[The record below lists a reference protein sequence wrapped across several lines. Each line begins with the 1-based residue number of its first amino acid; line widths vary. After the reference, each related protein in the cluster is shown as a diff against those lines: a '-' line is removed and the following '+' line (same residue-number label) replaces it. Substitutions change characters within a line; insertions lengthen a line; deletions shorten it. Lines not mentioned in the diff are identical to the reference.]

1 VDGMLADGPG
11 RDANDTIY
19 QFDASRDYNPEPG
32 LERIKAR
39 VLAVNSAD
47 DERNPHETGLMEKL
61 MARLAH
67 GSLYLI
73 PASAT
78 TRGHG
83 TTGQAML
90 WKAQLAAWLA
100 KAATH

>member
-1 VDGMLADGPG
+1 MDSPRESVV
-11 RDANDTIY
+11 
-19 QFDASRDYNPEPG
+19 
-32 LERIKAR
+32 KAR

-83 TTGQAML
+83 TTGQAAL

-100 KAATH
+100 GAATH

>member
-1 VDGMLADGPG
+1 
-11 RDANDTIY
+11 
-19 QFDASRDYNPEPG
+19 
-32 LERIKAR
+32 
-39 VLAVNSAD
+39 
-47 DERNPHETGLMEKL
+47 MEKL

-83 TTGQAML
+83 TTGQAAL